1 VGVVVAEVPALTLLV
16 GDGVNVEDTVLE
28 PLLDAVAVSEAVSL
42 DDGVSLP
49 LEESE
54 GVADK
59 LGLPVTEA
67 D

>member
-1 VGVVVAEVPALTLLV
+1 MGVVVAEVPALTLLL
-16 GDGVNVEDTVLE
+16 GEGVKVDDTVLV
-28 PLLDAVAVSEAVSL
+28 PLLDGVAVSEAVSL
-42 DDGVSLP
+42 ADGVSLP
-49 LEESE
+49 LGDRE